1 MKNARITLSPIS
13 RLKQGELNNVYS
25 LLIMRKVRKIG
36 TRWGNYGPGNL
47 DLFFNY
53 EYTFFNEDGGRY
65 GDYTRA
71 KVENRTCLL

>member
-47 DLFFNY
+47 DLFSLPSHKGQM
-53 EYTFFNEDGGRY
+53 GGVA
-65 GDYTRA
+65 GMQE
-71 KVENRTCLL
+71 KFGG